1 MFKTNHHFPR
11 SLKESPS
18 QQKVSCCIFDEV
30 PGIVFTFNASM
41 IEFYSQSW
49 GMDEKHICK
58 VCLMNLIISHD
69 FFLLLNQRSE
79 NAYGFNLM
87 VSK

>member
-1 MFKTNHHFPR
+1 MFKKKSPFSQKFERESFPT
-11 SLKESPS
+11 K
-18 QQKVSCCIFDEV
+18 SCCIFDEV

-49 GMDEKHICK
+49 GMDEEHIGK

-69 FFLLLNQRSE
+69 FFLLLNQRIE
-79 NAYGFNLM
+79 NAYGFI
-87 VSK
+87 